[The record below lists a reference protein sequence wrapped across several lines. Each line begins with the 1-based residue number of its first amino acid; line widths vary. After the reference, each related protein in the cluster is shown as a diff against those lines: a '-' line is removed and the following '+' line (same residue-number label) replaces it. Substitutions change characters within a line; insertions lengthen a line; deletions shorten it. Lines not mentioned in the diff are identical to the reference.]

1 MQMTRDELLPIINVM
16 QVYGGSFVKKLAD
29 AMMLADSEN
38 LQRIANAFPELIEK
52 YRGFLK

>member
-1 MQMTRDELLPIINVM
+1 MTRDELLPIINVM

-38 LQRIANAFPELIEK
+38 LQRIANAFPELIERYK
-52 YRGFLK
+52 EFLK